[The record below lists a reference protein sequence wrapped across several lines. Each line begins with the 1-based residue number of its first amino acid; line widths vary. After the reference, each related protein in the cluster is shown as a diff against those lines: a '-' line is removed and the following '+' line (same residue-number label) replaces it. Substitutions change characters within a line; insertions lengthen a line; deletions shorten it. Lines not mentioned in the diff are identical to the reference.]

1 MKRLLKRLSHGFWLW
16 VGERIVIHKA
26 QEEFDK
32 AKDRIVEDLT
42 DDGFLDRAM
51 EGTAAVI
58 DEEGKFYPLDT
69 SEGKEVEARII
80 KGYDKPNETR

>member
-42 DDGFLDRAM
+42 DDGFLERAM

-58 DEEGKFYPLDT
+58 DEEGK
-69 SEGKEVEARII
+69 EAEARII